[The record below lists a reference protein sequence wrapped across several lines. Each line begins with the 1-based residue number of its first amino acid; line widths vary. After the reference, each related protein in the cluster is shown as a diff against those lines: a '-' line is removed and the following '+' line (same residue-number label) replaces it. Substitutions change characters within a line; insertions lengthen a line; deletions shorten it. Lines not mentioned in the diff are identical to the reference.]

1 MFMEMGAWIN
11 QLFRHE
17 YFDFGACP
25 DFMARGRELGRHM
38 QRLRR
43 LMKSF
48 PPEFVFID
56 RTRYGLLRLYEQ
68 MGVKIRL
75 RNTYEYN
82 DVL

>member
-1 MFMEMGAWIN
+1 
-11 QLFRHE
+11 
-17 YFDFGACP
+17 
-25 DFMARGRELGRHM
+25 M

-43 LMKSF
+43 LMTSF

-56 RTRYGLLRLYEQ
+56 RTRYGLIRLYEQ

-82 DVL
+82 DVI